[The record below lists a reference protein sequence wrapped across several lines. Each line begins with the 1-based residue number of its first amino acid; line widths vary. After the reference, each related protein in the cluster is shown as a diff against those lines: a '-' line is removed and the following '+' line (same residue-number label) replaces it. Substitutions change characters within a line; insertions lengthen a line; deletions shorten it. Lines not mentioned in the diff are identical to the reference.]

1 MQVLVHGQAKVYRA
15 DVSWRQMAWAGQF
28 AMCAGKQ
35 AGSRCRASSTA
46 LLPTIYSVQRNCSR
60 SSALH
65 MRYRAQATA
74 PKANYCSKEYSSVT
88 KSHGQPLPA
97 KVCGIYHNFSLWG
110 GKKWNP
116 REEMCRLHLYN
127 AIAPP
132 VKISGGCHHATRRIG
147 WWLSPPTLFLAHSAV
162 EGLCGSQQK

>member
-1 MQVLVHGQAKVYRA
+1 MQALWCTGRQKFRA
-15 DVSWRQMAWAGQF
+15 DISWRQMAWAGQF

-65 MRYRAQATA
+65 MCYRAQTTA
-74 PKANYCSKEYSSVT
+74 PKQTVARKSIVKGARVT
-88 KSHGQPLPA
+88 GNRCRQGMRGNTTTF
-97 KVCGIYHNFSLWG
+97 CGEKCKL
-110 GKKWNP
+110 

-132 VKISGGCHHATRRIG
+132 VKISGGCCHATRRIG
-147 WWLSPPTLFLAHSAV
+147 WWVSPPPLFIAHSAV
-162 EGLCGSQQK
+162 ERVV